1 MNEFTVLKRSGYIFL
16 IGCLILGIVSV
27 IFHDISYIFGLVL
40 GYIINVIVFLLIIK
54 MSEGILKFSMSTAI
68 IAIMFLVK
76 LVLYALGFFIAVK
89 TPWFHILGV
98 FLGYMCTKITIY
110 VEQWIHKGGEVDG

>member
-76 LVLYALGFFIAVK
+76 LALYALGFFIAVK
-89 TPWFHILGV
+89 TTWFHILTV
-98 FLGYMCTKITIY
+98 FAGYMCIKVTIY
-110 VEQWIHKGGEVDG
+110 LEGFIHKGGEVDG